1 MGGRRGKGHSQENAS
16 GFVKYKSE
24 KCLTLMKKKMEIYV
38 NFKKLPKLFGLV
50 LSHEKG
56 KHKDFSTFRV
66 FTDISE
72 TLTQPRLHCL
82 ALPILADFK
91 DSFFHR

>member
-1 MGGRRGKGHSQENAS
+1 
-16 GFVKYKSE
+16 
-24 KCLTLMKKKMEIYV
+24 MEIYV